1 MVHLNG
7 SLPET
12 VAAVDLGSTS
22 FHLIVARPHS
32 DQLVVVDRLREMV
45 QLASGLDSS
54 RRLSQE
60 ARDRALA
67 CLRRF
72 GERVGHLPRERVRA
86 VGTNTLRSAKNA
98 RRFLTEARSA
108 LGHYIETISGM
119 EEARLIFLG
128 VTQSLPDPG
137 LRRLVLDIGGGST
150 ELIVGEAMQPILME
164 SLYLG
169 CVTLSR
175 RYFEDGEITQGRWRK
190 AELAALQ
197 EMEPFQG
204 RYRKAGW
211 EQAVG
216 ASGTVRAVDAVVRS
230 QEWSKEGITM
240 KSLKRLRDAMLKS
253 GRVNGLEGISPERV
267 PVFPGGVVLL
277 LAAFE
282 ALGIETM
289 QTSEGALREG
299 LLHDLLGRIGDKD
312 VRTRSVSS
320 LADRFHVDREQASRV
335 ERTAMGFLS
344 QMEAA
349 WDLGS
354 RGCRQLLSWAAL
366 LHEIGLDI
374 AHQQYHKHGEYIIAQ
389 ADLPGFSRDE
399 QRMLALLVR
408 AHRRRF
414 PESLLKGLPPPWS
427 DTAER
432 LAILLRLAVA
442 LHRSRGPDPLPDL
455 SLQVE
460 ETKIRLRLPEGW
472 LDERPLTR
480 ADLDSEASL
489 LADAGYALEIA

>member
-1 MVHLNG
+1 
-7 SLPET
+7 
-12 VAAVDLGSTS
+12 
-22 FHLIVARPHS
+22 
-32 DQLVVVDRLREMV
+32 
-45 QLASGLDSS
+45 
-54 RRLSQE
+54 
-60 ARDRALA
+60 
-67 CLRRF
+67 
-72 GERVGHLPRERVRA
+72 
-86 VGTNTLRSAKNA
+86 
-98 RRFLTEARSA
+98 
-108 LGHYIETISGM
+108 
-119 EEARLIFLG
+119 
-128 VTQSLPDPG
+128 
-137 LRRLVLDIGGGST
+137 
-150 ELIVGEAMQPILME
+150 ME

-169 CVTLSR
+169 CVTVSR
-175 RYFEDGEITQGRWRK
+175 RWFEDGEITSGRWRK

-197 EMEPFQG
+197 ELEPFQG

-240 KSLKRLRDAMLKS
+240 KSLKRLRDALLKS
-253 GRVNGLEGISPERV
+253 GRVNGLEGISPERA

-289 QTSEGALREG
+289 ATSEGALREG
-299 LLHDLLGRIGDKD
+299 LLYDLLGRIGDKD

-335 ERTAMGFLS
+335 ERTALGFLT
-344 QMEAA
+344 QAEAA
-349 WDLGS
+349 WELGS
-354 RGCRQLLSWAAL
+354 RGCRQLMSWAAL

-374 AHQQYHKHGEYIIAQ
+374 AHQQYHKHGQYIIGE

-399 QRMLALLVR
+399 QRILALLVR

-414 PESLLKGLPPPWS
+414 PESLLKDLPAPWGEAS
-427 DTAER
+427 QR
-432 LAILLRLAVA
+432 LAVLLRLAVA

-455 SLQVE
+455 SLQIE
-460 ETKIRLRLPEGW
+460 ETKIRLSLPEGW
-472 LDERPLTR
+472 LDEHPLTR

-489 LADAGYALEIA
+489 LAEAGFTLEIA

>member
-1 MVHLNG
+1 MVRENA

-32 DQLVVVDRLREMV
+32 DQLVIVDRLREMV

-54 RRLSQE
+54 RRLSLE
-60 ARDRALA
+60 SRERALE

-72 GERVGHLPRERVRA
+72 GERVRHLPRERIRA

-98 RRFLTEARSA
+98 RRFLTEARAA
-108 LGHYIETISGM
+108 LGHYIETISGI

-169 CVTLSR
+169 CVTVSR
-175 RYFEDGEITQGRWRK
+175 RWFEDGAITSGRWRK

-197 EMEPFQG
+197 ELEPFQG

-230 QEWSKEGITM
+230 QEWSRDGITM
-240 KSLKRLRDAMLKS
+240 KSLKKLRDALLKA
-253 GRVNGLEGISPERV
+253 GKVNGLEGISAERA

-277 LAAFE
+277 LSAFE

-312 VRTRSVSS
+312 VRTRSVTS
-320 LADRFHVDREQASRV
+320 LADRFHVDREQAGRV
-335 ERTAMGFLS
+335 ERTALALLS
-344 QMEAA
+344 QAEGA

-354 RGCRQLLSWAAL
+354 RNCRQLVSWAAL

-374 AHQQYHKHGEYIIAQ
+374 AHQQYHKHGQYIIAE

-399 QRMLALLVR
+399 QRVLALLVR

-414 PESLLKGLPPPWS
+414 PESLLRDLPSPWG
-427 DTAER
+427 DAAGK
-432 LAILLRLAVA
+432 LAVLLRLAVA
-442 LHRSRGPDPLPDL
+442 LHRSRSPEPLPEL
-455 SLQVE
+455 SLPVE
-460 ETKIRLRLPEGW
+460 ETKIRLRLPERW

-489 LADAGYALEIA
+489 LAEAGFTLELS